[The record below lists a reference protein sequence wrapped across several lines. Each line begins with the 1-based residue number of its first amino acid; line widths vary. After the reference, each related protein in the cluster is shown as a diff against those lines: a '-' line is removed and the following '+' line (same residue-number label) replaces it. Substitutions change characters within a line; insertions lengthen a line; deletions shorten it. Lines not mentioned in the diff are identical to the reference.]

1 MKLFKLKLVL
11 DIFTS
16 HVRYSKVALKQTF
29 LLYFAKNYKIIN
41 HYYKTIKKV

>member
-16 HVRYSKVALKQTF
+16 HVRYSKVTLEQLF
-29 LLYFAKNYKIIN
+29 LLYFEKNCKIIN
-41 HYYKTIKKV
+41 QYYKTIKNA